1 MINLSLCLPHSCMAG
16 WPSVLHPENCCED
29 VPQAAGV
36 PEAGV
41 QESLRLQPFLG
52 RRRGIGYTS
61 SIV

>member
-1 MINLSLCLPHSCMAG
+1 MAG